1 MSNNKFF
8 YENDERKN
16 GNSKNINVT
25 GFKEQLSLT
34 LSSKLYCLNMKI
46 LGYWYIN
53 IKVIRIK
60 SELGG
65 WLQKYVTHFM
75 VEF

>member
-25 GFKEQLSLT
+25 AFKEQLSLT
-34 LSSKLYCLNMKI
+34 LFSKLYCLNMKI
-46 LGYWYIN
+46 LGFW
-53 IKVIRIK
+53 
-60 SELGG
+60 
-65 WLQKYVTHFM
+65 
-75 VEF
+75 